1 MELDNI
7 RLLLDRY
14 FEGETTLEEEKI
26 LAAYFASDHVAADLV
41 PYRPLFGFFAEAREL
56 EPQTEVSLPVK
67 RNRMRWIPAA
77 ASVVLLLGAGTFAYL
92 RFETAPAKQ
101 GQDLGTYDNP
111 EIAYQETQKALKMLS
126 HHVNSGVK
134 GMAYIETYEQS
145 KNVIFKK

>member
-14 FEGETTLEEEKI
+14 FEGETTLEEEKT
-26 LAAYFASDHVAADLV
+26 LAAYFASADVADDLL
-41 PYRPLFGFFAEAREL
+41 PYRPMFGYFAEAREM
-56 EPQTEVSLPVK
+56 EPERTMVLPVK

-77 ASVVLLLGAGTFAYL
+77 ASVVLLLGAGTFAY
-92 RFETAPAKQ
+92 FHYEETPRSQ
-101 GQDLGTYDNP
+101 ELGTYDDP
-111 EIAYQETQKALKMLS
+111 EVAFQETQKALKMLS

>member
-26 LAAYFASDHVAADLV
+26 LAAFFASADVPADLQ
-41 PYRPLFGFFAEAREL
+41 PYRALFGFFAEAREL
-56 EPQTEVSLPVK
+56 EPKTEVSLPVK
-67 RNRMRWIPAA
+67 RNRLRWIPVA
-77 ASVVLLLGAGTFAYL
+77 ASVVLLLGAGTFAY
-92 RFETAPAKQ
+92 FHSEKMPSKQ
-101 GQDLGTYDNP
+101 ELGTYDDP
-111 EIAYQETQKALKMLS
+111 EVAYQETQKALKLLS
-126 HHVNSGVK
+126 QHVNSGVN

>member
-14 FEGETTLEEEKI
+14 FEGETTLEEEKT
-26 LAAYFASDHVAADLV
+26 LAAYFASAEVADDLV
-41 PYRPLFGFFAEAREL
+41 PYRPMFGYFAEAREM
-56 EPQTEVSLPVK
+56 EPERTMALPVK

-77 ASVVLLLGAGTFAYL
+77 ASVVLLLGAGTFAY
-92 RFETAPAKQ
+92 FHYEEAPRSQ
-101 GQDLGTYDNP
+101 ELGTYDDP
-111 EIAYQETQKALKMLS
+111 EVAFQETQKALKMLS